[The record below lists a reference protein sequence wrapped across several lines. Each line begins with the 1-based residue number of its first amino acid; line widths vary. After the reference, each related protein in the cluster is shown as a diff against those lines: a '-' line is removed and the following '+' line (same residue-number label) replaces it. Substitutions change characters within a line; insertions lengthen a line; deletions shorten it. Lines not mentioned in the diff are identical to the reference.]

1 MNDFI
6 YLDHNATTPLL
17 PEARDALVE
26 ALSAFGNPS
35 SPHQAGRTARTLLE
49 DARKRIARRL
59 EVSPQEVLFTSGGSE
74 SNNTVLQQ
82 VVLDSGAR
90 HLITSAVEHPSVL
103 EPARAL
109 NQLPEVSATQLPV
122 NEQGQVHPDA
132 LADQLRPE
140 TRLVSVMAANNE
152 TGARQPL
159 AALSAL
165 CRSQGIGFHSD
176 VTQALGKLPLDWN
189 LLDYATAASH
199 KLGGPKGIG
208 LLYVRKQTPLHPLI
222 WGGKQE
228 RVRRAGTESV
238 ALACGF
244 ATALEWFLDHQDA
257 LQQQFQEARQRV
269 LPLVEALPGY
279 FRNSP
284 QDADCLPHTL
294 NFGIT
299 GLSAETLLI
308 SLDLDG
314 IGVSTGSAC
323 SSGALEASPVLL
335 AQGRSREQAR
345 ASLRVSWGWNTPPE
359 ALETFGQRLAHHV
372 HRLLKKK
379 PCRSAG

>member
-17 PEARDALVE
+17 PEARDAIVE
-26 ALSAFGNPS
+26 ALETFGNPS
-35 SPHQAGRTARTLLE
+35 SPHQAGRAARTLLE
-49 DARKRIARRL
+49 GARKRIARRL
-59 EVSPQEVLFTSGGSE
+59 GVSTQEVLFTSGGSE

-82 VVLDSGAR
+82 VALGSGAR

-103 EPARAL
+103 EPAQAMNR
-109 NQLPEVSATQLPV
+109 LPEVAATQLPV
-122 NEQGQVHPDA
+122 NAQGQVPPEA

-152 TGARQPL
+152 TGALQPL
-159 AALSAL
+159 AALSEM
-165 CRSQGIGFHSD
+165 CRSQQIGFHSD
-176 VTQALGKLPLDWN
+176 VTQALGKQALNWE
-189 LLDYATAASH
+189 LLDYATAAAH

-208 LLYVRKQTPLHPLI
+208 MLYVRKQTPLHPLI

-244 ATALEWFLDHQDA
+244 AVALEWFLDRQEA
-257 LQQQFQEARQRV
+257 LQAQFREARQRL
-269 LPLVEALPGY
+269 LPQVEALPGY

-284 QDADCLPHTL
+284 PDTDCLAHTL
-294 NFGIT
+294 NFGIE
-299 GLSAETLLI
+299 GVSAETLLI

-335 AQGRSREQAR
+335 AQGRTREQAR
-345 ASLRVSWGWNTPPE
+345 SSLRVSWGWNTPPDALE
-359 ALETFGQRLAHHV
+359 ALGTRLSHHV
-372 HRLLKKK
+372 HRLLKKR
-379 PCRSAG
+379 PCHSAG